1 MSISKFNKA
10 NLRQLRAD
18 MNQALDAVAQKHGI
32 TIKAGN
38 ARFTENNVTFKIEAG
53 IIGSDGIAKSKER
66 IALEKLYPQYADKAV
81 KLMGKRGPVSGKVVG
96 YNSRAK
102 KYPFQVETQQG
113 QFKVPESSIW

>member
-10 NLRQLRAD
+10 NLRLLRAD
-18 MNQALDAVAQKHGI
+18 MNKALDAVAQKHGI

-53 IIGSDGIAKSKER
+53 IIGNDGIAKSRER
-66 IALEKLYPQYADKAV
+66 IALEKLYPQYADKVV
-81 KLMGKRGPVSGKVVG
+81 KLMGKRGAVSGKVVG

-102 KYPFQVETQQG
+102 RYPFQVETQQG